1 MPYALLS
8 LRYILFLF
16 TQIPSTMKRSLLAT
30 LFVFAGISMYA
41 NTSIQP
47 AAGSAVSKLSAPTA
61 DVLPTPDFIYYIR
74 PAGNPYPGARLVSF
88 IVSVPGPGEHD
99 LIGAVDWDFGDGTP
113 PALNTAGLSNHIY
126 TQAGTF
132 NVTMTFHYVTGETFV
147 IVKPVTI
154 TL

>member
-1 MPYALLS
+1 
-8 LRYILFLF
+8 
-16 TQIPSTMKRSLLAT
+16 MKRSLLAVLL
-30 LFVFAGISMYA
+30 LFASIGMYA
-41 NTSIQP
+41 NTTIHP
-47 AAGSAVSKLSAPTA
+47 ASGNIASKLSAYA
-61 DVLPTPDFIYYIR
+61 EDVLPTPDFIYYIR
-74 PAGNPYPGARLVSF
+74 PAGIPYPGARLVSF

-99 LIGAVDWDFGDGTP
+99 LIGSVDWDFGDGTP
-113 PALNTAGLSNHIY
+113 PALNTAGLANHTY